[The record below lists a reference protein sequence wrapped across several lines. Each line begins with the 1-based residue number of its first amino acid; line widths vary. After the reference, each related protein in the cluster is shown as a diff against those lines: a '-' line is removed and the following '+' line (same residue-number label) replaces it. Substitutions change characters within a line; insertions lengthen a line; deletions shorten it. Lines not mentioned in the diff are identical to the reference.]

1 LPRSPRTGTGSTP
14 TLPTIVAGDFNED
27 PTGRAVGY
35 LAKHGLTRVPT
46 TGPTTWRY
54 QATSRGKTFDLLKMD
69 IDHVMIDHRLGATGA
84 HVREAG
90 TSDHRPVVVTIAPK

>member
-1 LPRSPRTGTGSTP
+1 M
-14 TLPTIVAGDFNED
+14 
-27 PTGRAVGY
+27 
-35 LAKHGLTRVPT
+35 PT

-54 QATSRGKTFDLLKMD
+54 QATRRGKTFDLLKMD
-69 IDHVMIDHRLGATGA
+69 LDHVMIDHRLGPTGA